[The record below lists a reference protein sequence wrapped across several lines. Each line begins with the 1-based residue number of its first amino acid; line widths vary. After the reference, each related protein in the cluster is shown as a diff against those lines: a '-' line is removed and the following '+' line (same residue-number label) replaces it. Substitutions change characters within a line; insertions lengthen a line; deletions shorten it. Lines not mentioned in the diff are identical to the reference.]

1 MKEML
6 VVEDNNSIAAVIK
19 QIGQSLKYNVTV
31 AKSLAEVK
39 KILAVKSDFFVAT
52 IDYSLPDAY
61 EGQAISY
68 ILKHDIPS
76 IVMTGRVSDK
86 IHQELLKLPI
96 IDYITKENSQAYFYL
111 QRILHSQ
118 LTNHKIGVL
127 VVDDSLSVR
136 SYVSSLL
143 ERRNFTL
150 YSQPDGKKALQ
161 ALKDNSDIKLV
172 ITDYDMPGMDG
183 IEVVQTIRRLFTKR
197 EIIII
202 GYSASSKSYQ
212 SARFIKSGAD
222 DYLHKPFCPEEFY
235 CRVFKNVER
244 LQYIENIK
252 TASVVDYLTSL
263 SNRDHFIETTDKQ
276 LDFIE
281 MSKHTYLLAIIHI
294 DNFKKINDKYS
305 FSAGDQILLSLSSL
319 LKEHFSSASLARFYG
334 AEFGCL
340 ISVSDLAKAKVTL
353 NDFMTAVKQQSINV
367 ENKSIHFSVSIGAT
381 IVKKQSSMKLCIEQA
396 DQALHQAQSHGESQI
411 HIDIKSGQPANKEQV
426 T

>member
-6 VVEDNNSIAAVIK
+6 VVEDNNSIATVIQ
-19 QIGQSLKYNVTV
+19 QIGQSLKYKVTV

-39 KILAVKSDFFVAT
+39 EILAVKTDFFVAT

-68 ILKHDIPS
+68 ILRHDIPS
-76 IVMTGRVSDK
+76 IVVTGRVSDK

-96 IDYITKENSQAYFYL
+96 IDYVTKENSQAYFYL
-111 QRILHSQ
+111 QRVLHSQ

-136 SYVSSLL
+136 SYVSALL

-161 ALKDNSDIKLV
+161 AIKDNSDIKLV
-172 ITDYDMPGMDG
+172 ITDYDMPGMNG
-183 IEVVQTIRRLFTKR
+183 IDVVQAIRRLFTER

-252 TASVVDYLTSL
+252 TASVIDYLTSL
-263 SNRDHFIETTDKQ
+263 PNRDHFIEVTDKQ

-281 MSKHTYLLAIIHI
+281 MNKLTYLLVVFHI
-294 DNFKKINDKYS
+294 DHFKRINDKHS
-305 FSAGDQILLSLSSL
+305 FSAGDQILISMSSL
-319 LKEHFSSASLARFYG
+319 LKERFKAATLARFYG

-340 ISVSDLAKAKVTL
+340 ISGTDIAKVKSALT
-353 NDFMTAVKQQSINV
+353 DFMSDVKKQSIAVDSDHIN
-367 ENKSIHFSVSIGAT
+367 FSVSIGAT
-381 IVKKQSSMKLCIEQA
+381 VVKKQSSIKLCIEQA
-396 DQALHQAQSHGESQI
+396 DAALQQAQQGGENQI
-411 HIDIKSGQPANKEQV
+411 HIDTKSGQPSSKEEV
-426 T
+426 I

>member
-6 VVEDNNSIAAVIK
+6 VVEDNNSIAAVIQ

-39 KILAVKSDFFVAT
+39 EILAKKTDFFVAT

-68 ILKHDIPS
+68 VLKHDIPS

-161 ALKDNSDIKLV
+161 TLKDHSDIKLV

-183 IEVVQTIRRLFTKR
+183 IEVVQAIRRLFTER

-263 SNRDHFIETTDKQ
+263 SNRDHFIEITDKQ

-281 MSKHTYLLAIIHI
+281 MSKLTYLLVVIHI
-294 DNFKKINDKYS
+294 DNFKKINDKHS
-305 FSAGDQILLSLSSL
+305 FSAGDQILISLSSL
-319 LKEHFSSASLARFYG
+319 LKERFKAATLARFYG

-340 ISVSDLAKAKVTL
+340 ISGSDLAKVKLTL
-353 NDFMTAVKQQSINV
+353 VDFMNTVKKLSIPV
-367 ENKSIHFSVSIGAT
+367 ENQNIHFSVSIGAT
-381 IVKKQSSMKLCIEQA
+381 VVKKQPSIKLCIEQA
-396 DQALHQAQSHGESQI
+396 DEALHQAQSGGDNQI
-411 HIDIKSGQPANKEQV
+411 HIDVKSSQPSNQV
-426 T
+426 EVT